1 VTAGDAMPAVP
12 PAAGQPLVELAG
24 VTKHY
29 SAGGLWAR
37 AAPPVQAVS
46 GVDLAVAPG
55 TTLGIVGESG
65 CGKSTLGRMLVGLEK
80 PTAGEV
86 RLRGRPLAAMRGAE
100 RKAARYAIQM
110 MFQDPYAALDPR
122 MSVAGIIEEP
132 LRAKGSI
139 SRAQRA
145 VRVSQ
150 LVQEVGLAASQ
161 LDRYPRELSGG
172 QRQRVG
178 LARALATSPALIVAD
193 EPVSALDVSV
203 RSQIL
208 NLMADLQAEHQLTYF
223 MVSHDLTVIHFF
235 ADLIAVMYL
244 GKIVESGRPDEL
256 FRSPAH
262 HYTRALIDAVP
273 HPAPGRIAAPR
284 EAIRGE
290 LPSAADPPSGCRF
303 RTRCPAA
310 EQICAEAEPPLRD
323 FGPGHVAACHFPLT
337 SPEAAQ

>member
-1 VTAGDAMPAVP
+1 VTAGDAMPAGP

-37 AAPPVQAVS
+37 AVPPVQAVS

-132 LRAKGSI
+132 LRAKGSM

-145 VRVSQ
+145 GRVRQ

-310 EQICAEAEPPLRD
+310 EQICAETEPPLRD